1 MKVPVRELL
10 SWLIDEETLE
20 IPGKIEEVNEVML
33 ERFLKEEEHAVVLF
47 YDEEKRDGR
56 EMRDILKSLEA
67 VDDKLDKVS
76 SCVN

>member
-1 MKVPVRELL
+1 LKVPVRELL

-20 IPGKIEEVNEVML
+20 IAGKIEEVNEVML
-33 ERFLKEEEHAVVLF
+33 ERFLEDEEHAVVLF

-76 SCVN
+76 SCVT

>member
-33 ERFLKEEEHAVVLF
+33 ERFLEDEEHAVVLF

-76 SCVN
+76 SCVT